1 MALANLLPRLSFSIL
16 GGRGKREPG
25 DEARYLHNV
34 VYKSLTTK
42 VGQLVSIDLKSWFTV
57 EKVNEGIK
65 LCWTNFNLL
74 FHSIQQTST
83 FVIVTDT

>member
-1 MALANLLPRLSFSIL
+1 MYICMSVNKSWHLLASSPGSLFLFWV
-16 GGRGKREPG
+16 GGGKREPG

-65 LCWTNFNLL
+65 L
-74 FHSIQQTST
+74 
-83 FVIVTDT
+83 